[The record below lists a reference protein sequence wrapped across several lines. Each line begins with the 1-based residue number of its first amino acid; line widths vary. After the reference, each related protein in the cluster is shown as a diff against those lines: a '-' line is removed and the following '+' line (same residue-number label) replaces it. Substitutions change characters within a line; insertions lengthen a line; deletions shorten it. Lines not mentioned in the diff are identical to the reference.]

1 MPRNSPLFLFCS
13 SRMLLEQVPI
23 SPAPSPLPP
32 LCQSHHHLTAA
43 LPLSAV
49 WVHCQITP
57 DSCKGETPS
66 VEPWC
71 PRLPVPWRRGTF
83 PAHTSMCCSQSKSG
97 SSPEY
102 LQCVAQ
108 CVSRAGTQQGTR
120 PNVGHWLW
128 ELSSN
133 CARHKPQALPTSGI
147 RQGRQP
153 KLCSCFV

>member
-1 MPRNSPLFLFCS
+1 MVTQTGLHLSS
-13 SRMLLEQVPI
+13 SRLKRCLSLSGARVAITSHSLFSLLV
-23 SPAPSPLPP
+23 SR
-32 LCQSHHHLTAA
+32 
-43 LPLSAV
+43 
-49 WVHCQITP
+49 VHCQITP

-153 KLCSCFV
+153 KLSSCFV